1 MTKSKSESN
10 PHPTNLISSDSD
22 AAVQASPPKKKA
34 APKRKLMNVD
44 KDEKKTKKRP
54 ARVMLD
60 QDSDD
65 EDSIFD
71 SKKVC
76 LDFVSVVYKHY
87 SQVTV

>member
-1 MTKSKSESN
+1 
-10 PHPTNLISSDSD
+10 
-22 AAVQASPPKKKA
+22 
-34 APKRKLMNVD
+34 MNVD